1 MLQADARDTPWS
13 AWFIPSFNRIRPTS
27 AGGRQAFFPW
37 PIAGNLKPA
46 DWLICSQHN
55 RALKGEAKLW
65 EPVHASEFCRGKEG
79 GSRKGNMC
87 RIAYETN
94 E

>member
-1 MLQADARDTPWS
+1 MLATHPGLPGLYLRLTGSVPPPPAV
-13 AWFIPSFNRIRPTS
+13 AKLL
-27 AGGRQAFFPW
+27 FPW

-65 EPVHASEFCRGKEG
+65 EPVHASGFCRGKEG